1 MCAAL
6 WTQKLRAGLPGTA
19 AAAHAAAP
27 APLHVLAEAR
37 ATSARGQRA
46 LAYASCPSPFGTVHL
61 AAAADG
67 VCAVSLFE
75 TEAAFRAR
83 LGPACWEAPGAE
95 AHLARAAA
103 ELGEYFAGRC
113 QAFDVPLDLVAAT
126 PFDRRV
132 LAAIAAI
139 PYGTTRTYGELAR
152 ALGSPGAARA
162 VGHACGR
169 NPVPLL
175 IACHRVLRSDGSL
188 AGFGAGGPTVKARL
202 LALERGQLLFADS
215 PATG

>member
-6 WTQKLRAGLPGTA
+6 WTQKLREGLPGSVA
-19 AAAHAAAP
+19 AAPSAGGTAPRALADGRAAP
-27 APLHVLAEAR
+27 AP
-37 ATSARGQRA
+37 SGGA
-46 LAYASCPSPFGTVHL
+46 LAYSSCASPFGTVRL
-61 AAAADG
+61 AATVDG
-67 VCAVSLFE
+67 ICAVSLYE
-75 TEAAFRAR
+75 TEAAFRGR
-83 LGPACWEAPGAE
+83 L
-95 AHLARAAA
+95 AAA
-103 ELGEYFAGRC
+103 RGDALDAAPLLAQAATELAEYFAGRR
-113 QAFDVPLDLVAAT
+113 QGFGVPLDLTAAT

-188 AGFGAGGPTVKARL
+188 AGFGAGGPTVKADSVPKSCWW
-202 LALERGQLLFADS
+202 ER
-215 PATG
+215 